1 MEKLLREEVTD
12 TAGVLVQPLL
22 SYMVL
27 YQGVLTQPQSLDDS
41 GEVEE
46 CEEDDVEFVEA
57 GEDTAEA
64 FESAEEPFYLIASAI
79 HGFVVLPGI
88 QSVALGRNDWDEAKI
103 QSQLAGLVILV
114 GPVHE

>member
-1 MEKLLREEVTD
+1 MFT
-12 TAGVLVQPLL
+12 L
-22 SYMVL
+22 SK
-27 YQGVLTQPQSLDDS
+27 SIDDQC
-41 GEVEE
+41 EIDE
-46 CEEDDVEFVEA
+46 CEKDDVEFVEA